1 MTIADKLKALEE
13 IFAAANAKAAPL
25 IAELEPYLAVHEAA
39 KKAGV
44 GKAASAMEIA
54 QGFAGQVDLT
64 PPKPDATP
72 SNLDP
77 NAPQQIDDAAATLI
91 ERYKS
96 IGAAI
101 GKLAGAAVGML

>member
-1 MTIADKLKALEE
+1 MSIADKLKELEA
-13 IFAAANAKAAPL
+13 IWTKAHADAAPL
-25 IAELEPYLAVHEAA
+25 LAELEPYLAVHEAA

-64 PPKPDATP
+64 PPKPDAIP
-72 SNLDP
+72 SGLDP
-77 NAPQQIDDAAATLI
+77 NAAQEIDDAAATLI
-91 ERYKS
+91 EKYKTVGAAVGKV

-101 GKLAGAAVGML
+101 SMM